1 MAPSLIMNCNKALD
15 DPKLDLPVYPGDK
28 IVVKRRLW

>member
-1 MAPSLIMNCNKALD
+1 MKDRTIASKRWTIPN
-15 DPKLDLPVYPGDK
+15 LDLPVYPGDK